1 MADLFDRF
9 DKDGDRMIRKREFL
23 VAMKLFIN
31 DETRWEEVS
40 AGGAR
45 WCMLAGRVW
54 CIPVG
59 RVSSSLLDHGTHAN
73 GSTPRANDGTPHA
86 NDGTHTLVDIR
97 TQPRLKPTDMC
108 PPPPAR
114 QGVRD
119 AIDEIWAAMSALVGV
134 KKRAAY
140 ESRRN
145 GKKAGEARVLVG
157 PREFDKWLSEGKS
170 CTWLPGSSLPVTC
183 RSERKSCEWLVEVSH
198 TNGTRW
204 IRS

>member
-1 MADLFDRF
+1 MGR
-9 DKDGDRMIRKREFL
+9 
-23 VAMKLFIN
+23 
-31 DETRWEEVS
+31 
-40 AGGAR
+40 GGACLR
-45 WCMLAGRVW
+45 GAFGAYLWGAFRPRFSITGHTQTAAHRV
-54 CIPVG
+54 
-59 RVSSSLLDHGTHAN
+59 RMTAHRMRMTA
-73 GSTPRANDGTPHA
+73 
-86 NDGTHTLVDIR
+86 HTLVDIR